1 MPSFAYVWC
10 GVHDAQE
17 QNASI
22 STKVAQ
28 WTLEA
33 CYRAKWTNSIFRI
46 IGLCE

>member
-1 MPSFAYVWC
+1 MMMPNFAYVWC

-33 CYRAKWTNSIFRI
+33 KWTNSISRI
-46 IGLCE
+46 IGVCE